1 MRKEEHAVMCY
12 FPFHLSLAPYRTNQR
27 SPLCFSRTVSL
38 NGHNELLLPPPLA
51 GISKLPSSWTQVTED
66 SLLQKNVVS
75 RKLAVLSS
83 VLNK

>member
-1 MRKEEHAVMCY
+1 MHAV
-12 FPFHLSLAPYRTNQR
+12 
-27 SPLCFSRTVSL
+27 
-38 NGHNELLLPPPLA
+38 LPPPLA
-51 GISKLPSSWTQVTED
+51 GISKLPSSWAQVTED